1 MERANNL
8 VTIFGGSGFLG
19 TQLVQSLAR
28 KGYRIRVAVRR
39 PDLAGHLRPLGAVG
53 QVQPIQANI
62 RNADSVMRAVN
73 GAGIVVNLVGIRF
86 ERGRQKFRAVHSMGA
101 RTVAEAARR
110 AGATTLVH
118 LSALGASDQSTSSYA
133 RTKAL
138 GEAEVL
144 AAFPEAI
151 IVRPSILFGPGD
163 DFFNLHGTLARLL
176 PVLPLIGGKSLFQ
189 PLYVGDAAEALVAA
203 IEGAVRPGRIYEL
216 GGPET
221 LTHREIVERVLR
233 ESLRSNP
240 LVPVSRGVAK
250 LMAAPFA
257 LLPFAPLITG
267 DQVDLL
273 MSDNVVSAE
282 ATREKRTLQAFG
294 VSPTPLDAILPGYLW
309 RFRKNG
315 QFDRQPA

>member
-19 TQLVQSLAR
+19 TQVVQLLAR
-28 KGYRIRVAVRR
+28 QGYRIRVAVRR
-39 PDLAGHLRPLGAVG
+39 PDLAGHVKPLGAVG

-62 RNADSVMRAVN
+62 RNADSVMRAVQ
-73 GAGIVVNLVGIRF
+73 GADVVINLVGIRF
-86 ERGRQKFRAVHSMGA
+86 ERGRQLFRAVHTMGSK
-101 RTVAEAARR
+101 TVAEAARR
-110 AGATTLVH
+110 AGATTLVQI
-118 LSALGASDQSTSSYA
+118 SALGADQQSASGYA
-133 RTKAL
+133 RSKAL

-151 IVRPSILFGPGD
+151 IIRPSIMFGPDD

-176 PVLPLIGGKSLFQ
+176 PVLPLIGGKSNFQ
-189 PLYVGDAAEALVAA
+189 PIYVGDVAEAIAA
-203 IEGAVRPGRIYEL
+203 AVNGAVKTGKVYEL

-221 LTHREIVERVLR
+221 LTHRQIVERVLR
-233 ESLRSNP
+233 ESLRNNP
-240 LVPVSRGVAK
+240 LIPVPRAIGK

-257 LLPFAPLITG
+257 LLPFAPLLTG

-282 ATREKRTLQAFG
+282 ASRDKRTLHAFG
-294 VSPTPLDAILPGYLW
+294 VTPTPMDAILPGYLW
-309 RFRKNG
+309 RFRRNG

>member
-1 MERANNL
+1 MDRANNL

-19 TQLVQSLAR
+19 TQLVQLLAR
-28 KGYRIRVAVRR
+28 KGYRIRVAIRR
-39 PDLAGHLRPLGAVG
+39 PDLAGHLKPLGAVG
-53 QVQPIQANI
+53 QIQPIQANI
-62 RNADSVMRAVN
+62 RNADSVMRAVK

-86 ERGRQKFRAVHSMGA
+86 ERGRQLFRAVHTMGA

-110 AGATTLVH
+110 AGVETLVH
-118 LSALGASDQSTSSYA
+118 LSALGASDQSTSGYA
-133 RTKAL
+133 RSKAL

-144 AAFPEAI
+144 AAFPQAV

-176 PVLPLIGGKSLFQ
+176 PVLPLIGGKSKFQ

-203 IEGAVRPGRIYEL
+203 IEGAVKPGKVYEI

-221 LTHREIVERVLR
+221 LTHRELVERVLR
-233 ESLRSNP
+233 ESLRNNP
-240 LVPVSRGVAK
+240 LIPVPKAIAK

-257 LLPFAPLITG
+257 LLPFAPLLTG
-267 DQVDLL
+267 DQVELL
-273 MSDNVVSAE
+273 MSDNMVSPE
-282 ATREKRTLQAFG
+282 ATREKRTLAAFG
-294 VSPTPLDAILPGYLW
+294 VSPTPMDAILPGYLW